1 MLVKAKEMVKR
12 WGVVLRR
19 TGKPAW
25 GIPVISDVASDLQS
39 TPIPVSRYQIE
50 SYIIG
55 SHPEWARKE
64 GGEGVR

>member
-25 GIPVISDVASDLQS
+25 GIPVISDVASD
-39 TPIPVSRYQIE
+39 
-50 SYIIG
+50 
-55 SHPEWARKE
+55 
-64 GGEGVR
+64 